1 MHIKKP
7 KFALLSLAVLLEILL
22 DNPVANTMLSIIKIT
37 YFWKQ
42 EIIQV
47 ATLISQYNKQIYPES
62 GKNGAN
68 GGRGQMLGRL
78 NMYLSIERGKG
89 NFTNLARRRK
99 SLNISK
105 HFLLL
110 FEAKTVM

>member
-1 MHIKKP
+1 
-7 KFALLSLAVLLEILL
+7 
-22 DNPVANTMLSIIKIT
+22 
-37 YFWKQ
+37 
-42 EIIQV
+42 
-47 ATLISQYNKQIYPES
+47 
-62 GKNGAN
+62 
-68 GGRGQMLGRL
+68 MLGRL
-78 NMYLSIERGKG
+78 NMYLSTERGKG

>member
-22 DNPVANTMLSIIKIT
+22 DNPVASTMLSIIKIT

-47 ATLISQYNKQIYPES
+47 ATLISQYNKQIYP
-62 GKNGAN
+62 

-78 NMYLSIERGKG
+78 NMYLSTERGKG